1 MAGNVQVKY
10 QAYDIDTALEAEM
23 QLNGKKIVG
32 VPITGDGLWSG
43 DLFATLP
50 DSLVNNSGTNTLV
63 FDNLKN
69 PPSSQ
74 LWGVRRVSVQ
84 PATTNQPPNAIASA
98 NPTTGKAPLAVQFTG
113 GNSNDSDGTI
123 TNYKWNFKDGSIGQA
138 KNPLKTFNSAGNY
151 NVRLIVTDNLGAKD
165 TAFVLITVT
174 NNAAPNAIASANPQ
188 SGIAPLNVQFTG
200 AGSTDSDGTI
210 ASYAWSFGEGG
221 AATTANPQYIYN
233 TPGSYSARLIV
244 TDNSGAKD
252 TAFVQ
257 VQVNAN
263 QPPNA
268 IASAT
273 PTNGNKP
280 LLVQFTGS
288 NSTDGDGSI
297 ATFKWTF
304 GDGDSAT
311 QTNPAHTYNDA
322 GNYLARLI
330 VTDNLGAKD
339 TAEVNISAT
348 APPAPNIIRVN
359 AGGGQYTATNGNV
372 FSADQIYAPGSWGY
386 AALGYFKTTASA
398 ITNTTEPALYQ
409 DLHEKADLAYQFD
422 LPNGTYDIILH
433 FVEIADNEANRRLID
448 ATAEGNI
455 VVDDLDVWV
464 AAGGKY
470 VALRRLITSVVV
482 SDGQLNLHFVRS
494 ISTVKRPPA
503 VAAIEVGNAGS
514 LSLAKESVH
523 NFAETLV
530 PEAYALEQ
538 NYPNPFNPSTVIAF
552 SLSQAGQA
560 RLAFYNALGQPARKP
575 IVRYFTAGRY
585 KITIDASDWAAGVYF
600 YELKVNDYRAL
611 KKMILA
617 K

>member
-1 MAGNVQVKY
+1 MVTVTSNA
-10 QAYDIDTALEAEM
+10 A
-23 QLNGKKIVG
+23 
-32 VPITGDGLWSG
+32 
-43 DLFATLP
+43 P
-50 DSLVNNSGTNTLV
+50 D
-63 FDNLKN
+63 
-69 PPSSQ
+69 
-74 LWGVRRVSVQ
+74 
-84 PATTNQPPNAIASA
+84 AIASA
-98 NPTTGKAPLAVQFTG
+98 TPT
-113 GNSNDSDGTI
+113 
-123 TNYKWNFKDGSIGQA
+123 
-138 KNPLKTFNSAGNY
+138 
-151 NVRLIVTDNLGAKD
+151 
-165 TAFVLITVT
+165 
-174 NNAAPNAIASANPQ
+174 

-200 AGSTDSDGTI
+200 SNSTDSDGTI

-221 AATTANPQYIYN
+221 SAAIANPQYIYN
-233 TPGSYSARLIV
+233 TPGNYNARLIV
-244 TDNSGAKD
+244 TDNAGAKD
-252 TAFVQ
+252 TAFVAI
-257 VQVNAN
+257 QVNAN

-288 NSTDGDGSI
+288 NSTDSDGSVV
-297 ATFKWTF
+297 AFKWKF
-304 GDGDSAT
+304 GDGDSAALA
-311 QTNPAHTYNDA
+311 NPQHTYHNA

-339 TAEVNISAT
+339 TAEVNINAT
-348 APPAPNIIRVN
+348 APSAATIIRVN
-359 AGGGQYTATNGNV
+359 AGGAQYTATNGNV

-386 AALGYFKTTASA
+386 AVLGFNKITTTGIS
-398 ITNTTEPALYQ
+398 NTTESALYQ
-409 DLHEKADLAYQFD
+409 DLHEKAELGYQFD
-422 LPNGTYDIILH
+422 LPNGTYDMILH

-448 ATAEGNI
+448 VTAEGNI

-470 VALRRLITSVVV
+470 VALRRMVTGVVV
-482 SDGQLNLHFVRS
+482 SDGQLNLNFVRS

-503 VAAIEVGNAGS
+503 VAAIEVGTAGS
-514 LSLAKESVH
+514 LALAKESVH

-538 NYPNPFNPSTVIAF
+538 NYPNPFNPSTVISF
-552 SLSQAGQA
+552 SLPQAGQV

-575 IVRYFTAGRY
+575 LVRYFTAGRY